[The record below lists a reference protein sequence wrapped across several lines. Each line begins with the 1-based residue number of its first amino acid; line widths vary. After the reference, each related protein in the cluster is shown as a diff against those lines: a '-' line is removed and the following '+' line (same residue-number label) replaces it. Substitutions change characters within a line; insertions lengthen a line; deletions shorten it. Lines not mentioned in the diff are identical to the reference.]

1 MYHVPT
7 LGDCAFPCGEQST
20 KATIRNL
27 FDSTLAPQQCN
38 APYIASQTPC
48 NSADREYSELYSQQE
63 TCKLFLHDVLAMAQT
78 LSLQVHII
86 PIVPHC
92 IDLRV
97 CTSFCLNVR
106 RLTSRKASSRLC
118 VRLRALCL
126 GQELHSSSFVYFQ
139 QIPVKGHGPT
149 QSDRKPSQHILYRS
163 GITTSWIA
171 TCTEKND
178 AIKRR
183 VAAVPSVSRHLTQ
196 QWNRLQETG
205 YNLSLSLSL
214 SSRL

>member
-1 MYHVPT
+1 MYKPRSSFEYPYRRSQKERYNTFNTCIMYPHWVIAHFLVGSSLPKPQLGTSLIPPWLLSNAMLHT
-7 LGDCAFPCGEQST
+7 LRA
-20 KATIRNL
+20 KH
-27 FDSTLAPQQCN
+27 
-38 APYIASQTPC
+38 PC

-163 GITTSWIA
+163 GITAS
-171 TCTEKND
+171 
-178 AIKRR
+178 
-183 VAAVPSVSRHLTQ
+183 
-196 QWNRLQETG
+196 
-205 YNLSLSLSL
+205 
-214 SSRL
+214 